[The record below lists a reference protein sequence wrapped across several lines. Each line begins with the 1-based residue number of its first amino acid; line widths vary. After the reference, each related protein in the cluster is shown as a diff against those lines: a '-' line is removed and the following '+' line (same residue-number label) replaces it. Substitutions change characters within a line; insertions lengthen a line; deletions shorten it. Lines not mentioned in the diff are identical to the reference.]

1 MKNHNINKIVLEHNS
16 IIISLRAGSDNSN
29 ERATIEYRFRRNEMI
44 RTQSLGKFNRGL
56 ETSWDLPLEILDKRV
71 KSLWSKKTLTLPRMK
86 KETMN
91 GKLIKQYVSMFD
103 EKNPI
108 RVEPIWDEEV
118 DYDGDE
124 NLFLDFVG

>member
-1 MKNHNINKIVLEHNS
+1 
-16 IIISLRAGSDNSN
+16 
-29 ERATIEYRFRRNEMI
+29 
-44 RTQSLGKFNRGL
+44 
-56 ETSWDLPLEILDKRV
+56 
-71 KSLWSKKTLTLPRMK
+71 MK

>member
-1 MKNHNINKIVLEHNS
+1 
-16 IIISLRAGSDNSN
+16 
-29 ERATIEYRFRRNEMI
+29 MI
-44 RTQSLGKFNRGL
+44 RAQSRGKFNRGL

-71 KSLWSKKTLTLPRMK
+71 KSLWRKMTLTLPRMK

-91 GKLIKQYVSMFD
+91 GKLIKQYISMFD

-108 RVEPIWDEEV
+108 IVEPIWDEQI

>member
-1 MKNHNINKIVLEHNS
+1 M
-16 IIISLRAGSDNSN
+16 
-29 ERATIEYRFRRNEMI
+29 
-44 RTQSLGKFNRGL
+44 
-56 ETSWDLPLEILDKRV
+56 
-71 KSLWSKKTLTLPRMK
+71 TLTLPRMK

-91 GKLIKQYVSMFD
+91 GKLIKQYISMFD

-108 RVEPIWDEEV
+108 IVEPIWDEQI